1 DADHPSVLQNLGAAL
16 RKAGER
22 EAAIDMLQRARAA
35 YLASDRPATHQTSF
49 PLLTLAR
56 LHLDAGQPAVA
67 QPYADTAA
75 RELTERLGA
84 AHGIT
89 QFAAGLQAWADLEL
103 DASEEAAVRLQA
115 AIDALEDVTWMASR
129 RDALVVAV
137 GRRTGS

>member
-1 DADHPSVLQNLGAAL
+1 
-16 RKAGER
+16 
-22 EAAIDMLQRARAA
+22 M
-35 YLASDRPATHQTSF
+35 
-49 PLLTLAR
+49 
-56 LHLDAGQPAVA
+56 A